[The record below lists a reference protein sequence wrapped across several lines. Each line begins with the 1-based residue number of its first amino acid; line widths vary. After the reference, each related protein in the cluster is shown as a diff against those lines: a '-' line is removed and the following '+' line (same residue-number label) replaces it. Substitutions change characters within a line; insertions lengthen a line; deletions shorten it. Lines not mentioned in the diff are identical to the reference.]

1 MRAVIFA
8 VLFALLKLL
17 ILTFT
22 VSFAPLP
29 ERSCITS
36 PSRKPSSTKSLV
48 AVLIDKDVIV
58 RLSINEVLRAAAET
72 VRDIL
77 DARASVVSDVDPT
90 LIIYCNVSL
99 CIICISLHITT
110 TIIKNYIE

>member
-90 LIIYCNVSL
+90 LIIL
-99 CIICISLHITT
+99 FAM
-110 TIIKNYIE
+110 